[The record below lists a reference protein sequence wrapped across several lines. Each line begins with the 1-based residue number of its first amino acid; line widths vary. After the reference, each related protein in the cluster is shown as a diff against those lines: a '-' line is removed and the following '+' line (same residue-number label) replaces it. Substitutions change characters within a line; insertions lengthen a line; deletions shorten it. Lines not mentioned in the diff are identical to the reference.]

1 MKVHLMYPNRDFD
14 MNAAPPLNGRDLM
27 DDLEL
32 QTLVQ
37 AMAGDDDFLRTVART
52 ALLGSVRSSKET
64 VEHRQAVL
72 RDALAHSDV
81 VRQLYQ
87 LSIDALESKKKSYWG
102 IGLHYPLAI
111 LHGSMEVIELL
122 IPMLRQLRDTA
133 RKLEPEFSS
142 KGWTRLFAML
152 SDELD
157 ESYIGEVQGHLKT
170 LKFRGGILMSAHL
183 GPGNRSADYVLR
195 TPLKDD
201 RNWLAR
207 LFGKKPEM
215 YQYTLPPRDENGA
228 RALSELADRGIN
240 LVANALAQSAEH
252 ISSFFTLLRAELAF
266 YVCCINLH
274 DRLVGMSEPICFPA
288 AVESGERQHR
298 FNDLYDVC
306 LALKMRRKVV
316 SNVLDAGESRLLIV
330 TGANQ
335 GGKSS
340 FLRSLGLAQLMMQC
354 GMFVGAASFSAN
366 LCEGLYTHYK
376 REEDT
381 TMESGKFDEEL
392 KRMRAIC
399 DEISPNAM
407 VLFNESFASTNER
420 EGSEV
425 ARMIVGALLEGKV
438 KVAFVTHQYSLAH
451 HFYARHES
459 QFLFLRAQRLSDGT
473 RTFKVTPGE
482 PQQTSYGADLYA
494 EIFASDDH
502 PTNTVLATA
511 TAERPQGEAS
521 GPIAGV
527 S

>member
-1 MKVHLMYPNRDFD
+1 MYPDRDFD

-32 QTLVQ
+32 HTLVQ
-37 AMAGDDDFLRTVART
+37 AMAGDDEFLQAVART
-52 ALLGSVRSSKET
+52 ALLAAVDASAET
-64 VEHRQAVL
+64 VAHRQAAL
-72 RDALAHSDV
+72 RDALGHADV

-87 LSIDALESKKKSYWG
+87 LSIEALESKKKSYWG
-102 IGLHYPLAI
+102 IGLHFPLAI
-111 LHGSMEVIELL
+111 LHGAMEVIEVL
-122 IPMLRQLRDTA
+122 IPVLRQLRDTA
-133 RKLEPEFSS
+133 ESAAPGFSS
-142 KGWTRLFAML
+142 EGWKRLFAML
-152 SDELD
+152 RGELD
-157 ESYIGEVQGHLKT
+157 EDYIAEVQGHLKA

-183 GPGNRSADYVLR
+183 GQGNRGAGYVLR
-195 TPLKDD
+195 TPLRDE

-215 YQYTLPPRDENGA
+215 YRYTLPPRDEPGA

-240 LVANALAQSAEH
+240 LVANALAQSAQH
-252 ISSFFTLLRAELAF
+252 ISGFFALLRAELAF

-274 DRLVGMSEPICFPA
+274 ERLSALGEPACFPQTA
-288 AVESGERQHR
+288 GSGLRELR

-306 LALKMRRKVV
+306 LALKMGRKVV
-316 SNVLDAGESRLLIV
+316 SNTLDAGQSRLIVV

-366 LCEGLYTHYK
+366 LCKGLYTHYK

-381 TMESGKFDEEL
+381 SMESGKFDEEL
-392 KRMRAIC
+392 KRMRAIV
-399 DEISPNAM
+399 DGITPDAL

-425 ARMIVGALLEGKV
+425 ASTIVDALLAGNV
-438 KVAFVTHQYSLAH
+438 KIAFVTHQYSLAR
-451 HFYARHES
+451 HFYERRDTRA
-459 QFLFLRAQRLSDGT
+459 LFLRAQRLADGT

-482 PQQTSYGADLYA
+482 PEQTSYGADLYA
-494 EIFASDDH
+494 EIFGPARPDPVPRSVQI
-502 PTNTVLATA
+502 T
-511 TAERPQGEAS
+511 ERLPA
-521 GPIAGV
+521 PARP
-527 S
+527 

>member
-1 MKVHLMYPNRDFD
+1 MKVFLMYPDRDFD

-32 QTLVQ
+32 HTLVQ
-37 AMAGDDDFLRTVART
+37 AMAGDDEFLTTVARA
-52 ALLGSVRSSKET
+52 ALLGATRSSKET
-64 VEHRQAVL
+64 IEHRQAVL
-72 RDALAHSDV
+72 RDALAHADV
-81 VRQLYQ
+81 VKQLYQ

-133 RKLEPEFSS
+133 QRVESGFSS
-142 KGWTRLFAML
+142 EGWKRLFAML
-152 SDELD
+152 RDELD
-157 ESYIGEVQGHLKT
+157 EGYIEEVQGHLKT

-183 GPGNRSADYVLR
+183 GQGNRGAGYVLR
-195 TPLKDD
+195 TPLRDE

-228 RALSELADRGIN
+228 RALSELADRGLN

-252 ISSFFTLLRAELAF
+252 IASFFTLLRAELAF
-266 YVCCINLH
+266 YVCCIDLR
-274 DRLVGMSEPICFPA
+274 DRLSSLGGPVCFPKA
-288 AVESGERQHR
+288 AGSGAREHR
-298 FNDLYDVC
+298 FNELYDVC
-306 LALKMRRKVV
+306 LALKMRKKVV
-316 SNVLDAGESRLLIV
+316 SNTLDAGESRLMVV

-340 FLRSLGLAQLMMQC
+340 FLRSIGLAQLMMQC
-354 GMFVGAASFSAN
+354 GMFVGAESFSAN

-392 KRMRAIC
+392 KRMRAIV
-399 DEISPNAM
+399 DEISPDAM

-425 ARMIVGALLEGKV
+425 ARMIADALLEGGV
-438 KVAFVTHQYSLAH
+438 KIAFVTHQYALAH
-451 HFYARHES
+451 HLYARRDPRD
-459 QFLFLRAQRLSDGT
+459 LFLRAQRLSDGT
-473 RTFKVTPGE
+473 RTFKMMPGE
-482 PQQTSYGADLYA
+482 PEQTSYGADLYA
-494 EIFASDDH
+494 EIFGPREKEPTAAAVADAAQADARASA
-502 PTNTVLATA
+502 NGSA
-511 TAERPQGEAS
+511 
-521 GPIAGV
+521 
-527 S
+527 